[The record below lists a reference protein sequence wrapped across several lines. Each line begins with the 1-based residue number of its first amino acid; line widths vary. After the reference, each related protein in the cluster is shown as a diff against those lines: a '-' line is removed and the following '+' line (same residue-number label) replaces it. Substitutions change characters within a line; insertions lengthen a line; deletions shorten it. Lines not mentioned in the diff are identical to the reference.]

1 MICKECKNEMI
12 LDDEDFRFKGNTNK
26 YWICENCHT
35 SCTEE
40 IRFNQSYK
48 EHWYNEDKNIDC
60 TIKHDIAIKR

>member
-35 SCTEE
+35 SCMEE
-40 IRFNQSYK
+40 IRYNQSFK
-48 EHWYNEDKNIDC
+48 EHWYNEEKNIDYD
-60 TIKHDIAIKR
+60 IKHNIIIKK